1 MVYNWKNCEYY
12 CVFVPCVYNGEYILL
27 QATEVEETIKRIQA
41 HKGVMGVVIVN
52 HEGLVDSFTFP

>member
-1 MVYNWKNCEYY
+1 MNSLFTSVFIVYM
-12 CVFVPCVYNGEYILL
+12 L

-52 HEGLVDSFTFP
+52 HEGLNFSVYYHRNLL

>member
-1 MVYNWKNCEYY
+1 MVILLFIEQYFTVYSITIITAIYN
-12 CVFVPCVYNGEYILL
+12 VL

-52 HEGLVDSFTFP
+52 HEGLVDF